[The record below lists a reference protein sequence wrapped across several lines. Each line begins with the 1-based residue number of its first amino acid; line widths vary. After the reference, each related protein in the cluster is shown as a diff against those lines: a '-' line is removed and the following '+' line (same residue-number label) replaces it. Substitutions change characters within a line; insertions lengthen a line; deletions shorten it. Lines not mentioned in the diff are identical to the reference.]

1 VIYSQI
7 IKLEGHLFKQG
18 EKGIV
23 KTWKRRWFCVRG
35 TLMYYYRSRLDFK
48 HKGVIDLE
56 IATTIRVNKDE
67 KRKEAFEFQIATP
80 NRIFY
85 LLAPNEHE
93 MWYWVN
99 GLNALRENFTVHT
112 KNKHKLRSGTLDGRS
127 SQSLTESSPV
137 AVELQLRQLRE
148 EIEKLKYE
156 NKIKDE
162 KILKLTDQMQ
172 IKPKFIGADEQIYAL
187 QQQLKVTLT
196 DLSHKEAEV
205 KKIMEQ
211 SDMSIKLLRQL
222 KDQLAGAVD
231 EIKLKNER
239 INFLKDA
246 LRCSEEDLQEYKNV
260 KNRLEIEIQSLKEE
274 LDLKQT
280 QLSLL
285 IQKEMNVVTELDA
298 LKRKSEDGQHLMHY
312 EKE

>member
-1 VIYSQI
+1 
-7 IKLEGHLFKQG
+7 
-18 EKGIV
+18 
-23 KTWKRRWFCVRG
+23 
-35 TLMYYYRSRLDFK
+35 
-48 HKGVIDLE
+48 
-56 IATTIRVNKDE
+56 
-67 KRKEAFEFQIATP
+67 
-80 NRIFY
+80 
-85 LLAPNEHE
+85 

-285 IQKEMNVVTELDA
+285 IQKRNECSNRIRCI
-298 LKRKSEDGQHLMHY
+298 KK
-312 EKE
+312 KK